1 MRPGISFWNR
11 YRGRARQ
18 LLANFFLS
26 LVIVPEDSAIAKV
39 HLAQFSLLVFKVVN
53 SRYMFK
59 GQQKKEVS
67 DS

>member
-18 LLANFFLS
+18 LLANFSLS
-26 LVIVPEDSAIAKV
+26 LVIVPEDSAKV
-39 HLAQFSLLVFKVVN
+39 HLAQFSLLAFKVVN